1 MPSINS
7 QKLWSRVCVCLGQR
21 QSRGANS
28 ITANLSQ
35 QIFCVSFT
43 FHTIKAERYLP
54 TVLLD
59 PVSNAKMCKDTF
71 SEQTE
76 QGSKF
81 LLRVSET
88 TNKLCEEA
96 LPHLANAWRASQ
108 SLQKA
113 RLIKNS
119 WRSSILGTRAHT
131 EKNKNTCVSICAVYF
146 KMLACARRTILS

>member
-1 MPSINS
+1 MPSITS

-28 ITANLSQ
+28 ITASLSQ
-35 QIFCVSFT
+35 QIICVSL
-43 FHTIKAERYLP
+43 HISHNQSGAISSYRP
-54 TVLLD
+54 AR
-59 PVSNAKMCKDTF
+59 SSIQCKDTF
-71 SEQTE
+71 SKQTK

-81 LLRVSET
+81 LLRVSGST
-88 TNKLCEEA
+88 AKLCEEA

-146 KMLACARRTILS
+146 KMLACARQTILS